1 MYLPAPPPVIVLLGQ
16 RHLAQNASVHTDV
29 CQDQGGL
36 ADQDDDDPFAASLYM
51 EDGFDSVVPSYTEV
65 IPALIDLYLLYLKTT
80 QFLHQSTNIQSYQPP
95 ATNCVDSC
103 PQHIWKIS
111 CVLFDHKLLG
121 IEEIKITFWSCA
133 PAPVQLISYGLFPCS
148 PVYPSLAVDLHVLE
162 LVRNLIA
169 CMTPN
174 TAAWCEALESFLDG
188 HGYKLTTKEN
198 LCCCFAN
205 AYHWYVILTLSAN
218 DHVAH
223 FIQSSIAP
231 PASCPGQSLPQQKPS
246 EYLCSH
252 CPLCFSSGH
261 SGTGSG
267 PDCIVSMD
275 ACFTQK
281 HANNPNCT
289 VQDPPNPTDSFFV
302 SDNEVQ
308 KMESFVDHRRNQ
320 RSRATAVDSP
330 EVEDGYEDGMR
341 IPTSVLNSCG
351 QAFIAADE
359 KRQKASTRFFAD
371 TGLMALLC
379 CHDCV
384 LWLVNMTSAGEK
396 QHFALTLVKRLFDH
410 LPADMTVGLL
420 YDIACQ
426 FERSCR
432 KWELLDDSILS
443 CLKFA
448 VSVFHA
454 YGHQWACQCV
464 GFGMSDGEGF
474 LIPTLHVSGFHQC
487 LFALDNQIQHLDVQ
501 SLFGFGQWL
510 SKKWKVCQEKKLA
523 AAEALQNLDVEER
536 RLRKEW
542 AAQVSH
548 RQNHYHNKDVDEL
561 AKMLALEKTIEGHHS
576 YLQSLEQDSM
586 VSNIIHDVSE
596 FNLQLAEAQASL
608 DKAKQS
614 LQCRLNSLGISQ
626 HADLDKMK
634 KSVYLQTLL
643 NAHSIK
649 TCIRDFRLEQ
659 PYRSTV
665 NELRL
670 SANVHSSIKHHEPTI
685 VKLVSTYNKLCD
697 DIHSMVWLGKA
708 PHHAI
713 HPPYISGDT
722 IFSLDVDDE
731 IWNDI
736 GLDEG
741 TLPCWLADETVR
753 QGIRL
758 QLEVNHCNE
767 EVERL
772 SWECCNLQEWMIDQW
787 KGLGI
792 ALQTAVRSV
801 KFH

>member
-1 MYLPAPPPVIVLLGQ
+1 MSLSAAHYLCPGGTHHLLAPVVALTVLFIL
-16 RHLAQNASVHTDV
+16 LTVENCV
-29 CQDQGGL
+29 
-36 ADQDDDDPFAASLYM
+36 
-51 EDGFDSVVPSYTEV
+51 V
-65 IPALIDLYLLYLKTT
+65 IPALIDPYLLYLKTT
-80 QFLHQSTNIQSYQPP
+80 QFPHQSTDIQSYQPP
-95 ATNCVDSC
+95 ATNC
-103 PQHIWKIS
+103 
-111 CVLFDHKLLG
+111 
-121 IEEIKITFWSCA
+121 IEEIKITFCSCA

-162 LVRNLIA
+162 LVRNLFA
-169 CMTPN
+169 HMTPN

-188 HGYKLTTKEN
+188 CGYKLTTKDN
-198 LCCCFAN
+198 LHCHFAN
-205 AYHWYVILTLSAN
+205 AYHWYMILMLSAN

-223 FIQSSIAP
+223 FIWSSIAP
-231 PASCPGQSLPQQKPS
+231 PASCPGQSLPQPKPS

-252 CPLCFSSGH
+252 CPLCFSSGY

-275 ACFTQK
+275 SCFTQK

-289 VQDPPNPTDSFFV
+289 VQDPPNPTDSFFI

-320 RSRATAVDSP
+320 RSRATAV
-330 EVEDGYEDGMR
+330 VEDGYEDGMR

-379 CHDCV
+379 RHDHV

-396 QHFALTLVKRLFDH
+396 QHYALTLVKRLFDH
-410 LPADMTVGLL
+410 LPADMT
-420 YDIACQ
+420 
-426 FERSCR
+426 
-432 KWELLDDSILS
+432 
-443 CLKFA
+443 LKFA

-464 GFGMSDGEGF
+464 GFGMSDGEGCEQLWSALRF
-474 LIPTLHVSGFHQC
+474 LIPALHVSGFHQH
-487 LFALDNQIQHLDVQ
+487 LFALDNQIRHLDVQ

-510 SKKWKVCQEKKLA
+510 SKKWKVCQAKKLA

-542 AAQVSH
+542 VAQVS
-548 RQNHYHNKDVDEL
+548 QQTKPLPPELSMNKDVDEL
-561 AKMLALEKTIEGHHS
+561 AQILALEKTIEGHHS
-576 YLQSLEQDSM
+576 YLQSLEQDL
-586 VSNIIHDVSE
+586 VSNIIHDVAE

-614 LQCRLNSLGISQ
+614 LQC
-626 HADLDKMK
+626 
-634 KSVYLQTLL
+634 SVYLQMLL

-649 TCIRDFRLEQ
+649 THIRDCLHQQKFELERLEQ
-659 PYRSTV
+659 SYRSTK
-665 NELRL
+665 RL
-670 SANVHSSIKHHEPTI
+670 SADVHSSFKHHEPTI
-685 VKLVSTYNKLCD
+685 VKLVSTYNKWCD
-697 DIHSMVWLGKA
+697 DIHSMVQLGKV

-713 HPPYISGDT
+713 PPPYISHDT

-758 QLEVNHCNE
+758 QLEVDHCNE
-767 EVERL
+767 EEERL
-772 SWECCNLQEWMIDQW
+772 S
-787 KGLGI
+787 
-792 ALQTAVRSV
+792 
-801 KFH
+801 